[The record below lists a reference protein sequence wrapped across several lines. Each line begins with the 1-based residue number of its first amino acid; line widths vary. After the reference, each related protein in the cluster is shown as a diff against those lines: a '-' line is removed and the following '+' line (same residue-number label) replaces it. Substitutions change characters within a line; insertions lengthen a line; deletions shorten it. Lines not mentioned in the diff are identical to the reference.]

1 MLLIKTFS
9 QCSAFFNYKQ
19 YSMHKIMIK
28 VYITFKTVACSN
40 SCETIVKRHRKRLY
54 S

>member
-1 MLLIKTFS
+1 MPLIETIS

-28 VYITFKTVACSN
+28 VYITLKTDRIQQLVRN
-40 SCETIVKRHRKRLY
+40 DR
-54 S
+54 